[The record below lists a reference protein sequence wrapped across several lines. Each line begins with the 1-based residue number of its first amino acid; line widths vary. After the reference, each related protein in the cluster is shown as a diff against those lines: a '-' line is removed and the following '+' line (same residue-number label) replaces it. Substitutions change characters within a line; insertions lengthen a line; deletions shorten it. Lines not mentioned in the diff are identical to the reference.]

1 MAIKVL
7 TPIIRQA
14 SALGRNTY
22 RINDES
28 VPVNFRPT
36 LRWEVRENAA
46 HTVARTTIRFEVP
59 RVRNVDGVFMSTEKA
74 VCDVSIAVPQ
84 NVVETTGSVDMLDTM
99 ISALT
104 KAKADIIA
112 GALPSVAI

>member
-7 TPIIRQA
+7 TPIVRQT

-22 RINDES
+22 RINDDT
-28 VPVNFRPT
+28 VPVNLRPT

-59 RVRNVDGVFMSTEKA
+59 RVRNVDGVHVSTEKA
-74 VCDVSIAVPQ
+74 VCDVSFAVPQ
-84 NVVETTGSVDMLDTM
+84 NVVETTGSVDMIDTM

-112 GALPSVAI
+112 GNLPSGAI